1 MTEIL
6 LHIGTHKTG
15 TTSLQ
20 HRLAAATAP
29 LAERGVLYPRT
40 GRPRRGPRAGHHQL
54 AWSILGKGRPV
65 PTEVWSDLG
74 REWAR
79 SGLPRMVL
87 SAEGFE
93 HLSPTGIRQLRD
105 QLPDARFRV
114 VVYLRRPCAFLRSVY
129 LQRLKKGNEHRPFA
143 EFVQHNAHRCDY
155 PRLLA
160 DWATVFGKAALVP
173 RSYDK
178 AAQGVG
184 VIDDFLSLL
193 DIDAVALPDSAGMP
207 QRRNRTPSEGMLRCL
222 YALNRAPVRPL
233 LRPPS
238 KAGLHALRR
247 ALVLLDRVDGG
258 RTGGLLG
265 ARLPPVIDRAG
276 LALAQRVCID
286 RIDALFNDWLSAED
300 RPWFEPSTAGPKRR
314 DQD

>member
-1 MTEIL
+1 MAAIFHRLFGFEWE
-6 LHIGTHKTG
+6 
-15 TTSLQ
+15 SLQ
-20 HRLAAATAP
+20 QLYRDSLASFRLETLPEDLARRGVED
-29 LAERGVLYPRT
+29 LAEFPYAEDG
-40 GRPRRGPRAGHHQL
+40 L
-54 AWSILGKGRPV
+54 AFHAILERLCV
-65 PTEVWSDLG
+65 D
-74 REWAR
+74 
-79 SGLPRMVL
+79 
-87 SAEGFE
+87 
-93 HLSPTGIRQLRD
+93 
-105 QLPDARFRV
+105 
-114 VVYLRRPCAFLRSVY
+114 YL
-129 LQRLKKGNEHRPFA
+129 
-143 EFVQHNAHRCDY
+143 
-155 PRLLA
+155 
-160 DWATVFGKAALVP
+160 
-173 RSYDK
+173 
-178 AAQGVG
+178 
-184 VIDDFLSLL
+184 
-193 DIDAVALPDSAGMP
+193 DAVALPDSAGMP